1 MKSVWN
7 FFHFTSSEI
16 RIRLS
21 RKVPFKNVLIILVSI
36 FYLLGDEREGR
47 GEGVCVLSKERKG
60 EGSLLIQTESVYILS
75 FISKHATFK
84 KANFKVA
91 RRI

>member
-1 MKSVWN
+1 MSIN
-7 FFHFTSSEI
+7 
-16 RIRLS
+16 IRLATQ
-21 RKVPFKNVLIILVSI
+21 RFAFFYRPILFEDVRTILVSI
-36 FYLLGDEREGR
+36 FYLLSDEREGR

-75 FISKHATFK
+75 SISKHATFK